1 MPDSPTPELA
11 VAPRKSRQAQAP
23 QPTDIAE
30 KLVALRRRQAG
41 QPKVKERTDRP
52 QVPSTS
58 TAKSLPH
65 PPSPRRTHAPPSMTP
80 SIIVSQASPLHV
92 GAPDEHEFSRKLKI
106 APSSPRH
113 AHVRGEHS
121 SPRGSGKLYN
131 PHADPPRRQI
141 ITAEPDAMSEAA
153 SSSYAPRQAPQ
164 PSRSHHRAQ
173 PSRTT
178 GEAPRLFDPRK
189 DDPHHFSVMTR
200 PQLNGSAAPPNG
212 RPTPTP
218 KSSGDWVSASSTS
231 SYAQSTI
238 SSNFTLNTTTTESS
252 ASSAIFDNGQRSEDS
267 AASSNVL
274 SSQLKNLYRQIVN
287 LEAKLQSE
295 RDVDVQDD
303 AYEDAHRIGLLQK
316 GQPVSTRT
324 KQEEEAEQERYRRLI
339 HDHKEL
345 ANIVHQ
351 LLCVTLSP
359 NVPMSLRNI
368 PIKYNLV
375 SRLWVHA
382 FHRLLESLRRA
393 AISSTH
399 PDIALENLVEFIY
412 YAYAFYAGL
421 MDEQNL
427 AQFRSNWVECLGD
440 IARYR
445 IAVTA
450 LLDNHAAPKTLPAN
464 AITQAALSGNLL
476 VTDPNTPEASAL
488 SNKHFVSARDTPAP
502 VARIDDSPPPSVGE
516 FLQAPSVGIIAAR
529 MMEIEPEK
537 ERWRQISKDWY
548 AKGLAFQP
556 GSGKLHH
563 HLGALSRDR
572 EAGEK
577 EELRA
582 VYHFVK
588 SMITLHP
595 FLTSREAVLPLWSQ
609 AAQSHRQAPDA
620 SLTELFML
628 LHGMIFTNIQ
638 LDDFKGVLA
647 RFEEKLQI
655 EGEEVEER
663 EWLMMAIVNIGALLE
678 YGRPTAILR
687 RVSGVTSRENI
698 PGSSP
703 SPILNGKVKMA
714 RRPEPEEK
722 TMDVDDEDDP
732 TGANGLRAMAISQD
746 SPVVV
751 ETDAASSESDLPM
764 GLKYALQLTF
774 AMLTHVLQKPT
785 LPRTSALSNPMLN
798 PYITII
804 LTFLATTL
812 KDKSAEQ
819 VLTRAIPWEALATFL
834 SSEMPRKVMHS
845 EWSKESLL
853 LTTGTYP
860 LPEDWCM
867 RGLGWGGKK
876 VYERGFWDKAT
887 RGEERSLESEVL
899 DKVAQTADVQDGIIE
914 DDEQD
919 DEQAKHR
926 AEVRRSE
933 VYGRWIRV
941 ARAAVKMSKI
951 VPGFAYHP
959 PAVQGARGEWA
970 VEGRLADRVARWREE
985 ARLEKEEEERRLR
998 GTRWEDDDEMEVDE
1012 DECMDG
1018 VESESDEEVSEDV
1031 RALKERLRYLTSFV
1045 QKERSQAKSRHRGR
1059 GREVAH
1065 VHMVPGYTTLVIDT
1079 NILLSS
1085 LPTVNSLIES
1095 LQWTVVV
1102 PLPVIME
1109 LDGLS
1114 SSSTPLG
1121 EAAKAASA
1129 SITAHL
1135 RTYAT
1140 SLKIQ
1145 TSKGNYLSNLNVR
1158 TELVDFDWN
1167 EASWERNMDDL
1178 ILRAAIWQTEH
1189 WVDRS
1194 KFLKAAEQNTTGASK
1209 VALLTFDRMLRL
1221 KARSREVD
1229 APNEQD
1235 LATLLSGKP

>member
-1 MPDSPTPELA
+1 M
-11 VAPRKSRQAQAP
+11 
-23 QPTDIAE
+23 
-30 KLVALRRRQAG
+30 
-41 QPKVKERTDRP
+41 
-52 QVPSTS
+52 
-58 TAKSLPH
+58 
-65 PPSPRRTHAPPSMTP
+65 
-80 SIIVSQASPLHV
+80 
-92 GAPDEHEFSRKLKI
+92 
-106 APSSPRH
+106 
-113 AHVRGEHS
+113 
-121 SPRGSGKLYN
+121 
-131 PHADPPRRQI
+131 
-141 ITAEPDAMSEAA
+141 
-153 SSSYAPRQAPQ
+153 
-164 PSRSHHRAQ
+164 
-173 PSRTT
+173 
-178 GEAPRLFDPRK
+178 
-189 DDPHHFSVMTR
+189 
-200 PQLNGSAAPPNG
+200 
-212 RPTPTP
+212 
-218 KSSGDWVSASSTS
+218 SASSTS

-267 AASSNVL
+267 AASSNAL
-274 SSQLKNLYRQIVN
+274 SSQLKNLYRQIVT
-287 LEAKLQSE
+287 LEARLQSE
-295 RDVDVQDD
+295 RDVDMQDD
-303 AYEDAHRIGLLQK
+303 TYEDSHRIGLLQK
-316 GQPVSTRT
+316 GQPVHTRT
-324 KQEEEAEQERYRRLI
+324 KQEEEAEQERYRRLVQE
-339 HDHKEL
+339 HKEL
-345 ANIVHQ
+345 ANVVHQ
-351 LLCVTLSP
+351 LLCVTLGPS
-359 NVPMSLRNI
+359 VPVSLRNI

-375 SRLWVHA
+375 TRLWLHA

-393 AISSTH
+393 AISSAY

-412 YAYAFYAGL
+412 YAYSFYAGL

-450 LLDNHAAPKTLPAN
+450 LLDNQAAPKTLPAN
-464 AITQAALSGNLL
+464 AITQAALSGNHLSK
-476 VTDPNTPEASAL
+476 DSNTPDASAL
-488 SNKHFVSARDTPAP
+488 SNKNFVSARGSPAP
-502 VARIDDSPPPSVGE
+502 MARIDDSPPPSVGD
-516 FLQAPSVGIIAAR
+516 FLQVPSVGIAAAR
-529 MMEIEPEK
+529 MMELEPEK
-537 ERWRQISKDWY
+537 ERWRQISKEWY

-595 FLTSREAVLPLWSQ
+595 FSTSREAVLPLWSQ
-609 AAQSHRQAPDA
+609 AAQSRRQAPDA

-655 EGEEVEER
+655 EGDEVEER
-663 EWLMMAIVNIGALLE
+663 EWIMMAVINIGGILE
-678 YGRPTAILR
+678 YGRSTAILR
-687 RVSGVTSRENI
+687 RISGIMGRDTI
-698 PGSSP
+698 PGSSA
-703 SPILNGKVKMA
+703 SPILNGKVKVA
-714 RRPEPEEK
+714 RRPETEEK
-722 TMDVDDEDDP
+722 RMDVDDEDES
-732 TGANGLRAMAISQD
+732 TGVNGLRAMAISQD
-746 SPVVV
+746 SPIVIEAEAV
-751 ETDAASSESDLPM
+751 SSEPELPM

-774 AMLTHVLQKPT
+774 AMLTHVLRKPT
-785 LPRTSALSNPMLN
+785 LPRTSALAHPMLN

-819 VLTRAIPWEALATFL
+819 VLTRAIPWEPLTAFL
-834 SSEMPRKVMHS
+834 TSSMPRKVMHN
-845 EWSKESLL
+845 EWSKEAVLL
-853 LTTGTYP
+853 SSGTYP

-887 RGEERSLESEVL
+887 RGEEKSLESEVL
-899 DKVAQTADVQDGIIE
+899 DKVAPASDVQDGIIE
-914 DDEQD
+914 DDAED

-933 VYGRWIRV
+933 LYGRWIRV
-941 ARAAVKMSKI
+941 ARAAVKMAKI

-959 PAVQGARGEWA
+959 PVAQADRGEWV
-970 VEGRLADRVARWREE
+970 VEGQLADRVARWREE
-985 ARLEKEEEERRLR
+985 ARLEKLEEERRLR
-998 GTRWEDDDEMEVDE
+998 GTRWDDDDEMEIDDE
-1012 DECMDG
+1012 DAMDG
-1018 VESESDEEVSEDV
+1018 VESESDEEVSEEV
-1031 RALKERLRYLTSFV
+1031 KALKERLRYLTSFV
-1045 QKERSQAKSRHRGR
+1045 DKERSQAKSRHRGR
-1059 GREVAH
+1059 GREVAR
-1065 VHMVPGYTTLVIDT
+1065 VHMVPGHTTLVIDT
-1079 NILLSS
+1079 NVLLSS
-1085 LPTVNSLIES
+1085 LPMFNTLVES
-1095 LQWTVVV
+1095 LKWTVVV

-1109 LDGLS
+1109 LDGLA

-1129 SITAHL
+1129 SIMSHL
-1135 RTYAT
+1135 RTHAT

-1158 TELVDFDWN
+1158 TEQVDFDWN
-1167 EASWERNMDDL
+1167 EASWDRNMDDL

-1194 KFLKAAEQNTTGASK
+1194 KFLKAPEQNTSGASK

-1229 APNEQD
+1229 APTEQD
-1235 LATLLSGKP
+1235 LAALLSGKP